1 LVIVH
6 EFTPYLLQTP
16 QKNCYH
22 WKSLPYC
29 TQESCWIIC
38 SKLYSDPLIA
48 PERIVLCNSKFIFL
62 LDMISSKVFCI
73 QADTV
78 SQTVESESCS
88 SVLFLKQFGWLLQ
101 VHNALGVSYKK
112 DNRLDKA
119 IQQFEKAVEL
129 QPGYVTSKGKS

>member
-1 LVIVH
+1 
-6 EFTPYLLQTP
+6 
-16 QKNCYH
+16 
-22 WKSLPYC
+22 
-29 TQESCWIIC
+29 
-38 SKLYSDPLIA
+38 
-48 PERIVLCNSKFIFL
+48 VLCNSKFIFL